1 MNDIIKIVES
11 LEKLILLTDEATE
24 PIKYG
29 TKNKKMDFLV
39 L

>member
-29 TKNKKMDFLV
+29 TKSKKMDLLV